1 MNAFF
6 SRKPKPVAAPAAPV
20 RPAAPAR
27 AATPHSSTAAP
38 TRSASHHAP
47 MHRSAQS
54 RATSAAVHTQ
64 SVHGHT
70 GHRHTTTS
78 ASPRPAQKPLSEGRN
93 SFAKSQSTKPHF
105 NKKPPRGRGGKPRFA
120 EKPEGSTES
129 DYGRRTYPVI
139 PPLAE
144 KTMRIMPVGGCEEV
158 GRNMTIFEYGQDIL
172 ILDMGLQFPEEDM
185 PGIDYIIPNL
195 KYLEGKEKNVRG
207 VVFTHGHLD
216 HIGAAPF
223 LLEKLGYPPII
234 AGDLTLALIKHKQE
248 DYEKGSSSKLK
259 VIRVGNFNDKVRL
272 GDMLLH
278 FFQVEHSIMD
288 SMGVAI
294 ETPAGT
300 AIHAGDWTME
310 RSKDGSTHVKYD
322 HLAKLPRPSILMLES
337 LGALNDKRHGTY
349 EEMYKNL
356 YNILEKAPGR
366 VIIGTFSSQVERV
379 KWVIYAAQKLGKHV
393 ALDGFS
399 MKMNVEVAQKLGYIK
414 APKGVL
420 IDMEKI
426 DDYPQSNVVVV
437 CTGAQGEENAVLMR
451 IVNKDHRKIRL
462 QPSDTVIFS
471 SSIIPGN
478 ERSIQRL
485 KDNIYRQCDN
495 VIHGDIMDVHVSGH
509 ATREDI
515 VDMLNQVKPDYYM
528 PVYAN
533 HFFLKEARNLAIKNG
548 FDKKKIVVPDN
559 GTVVELTQAG
569 VNVLDKKIPTDYVFV
584 DGLGVSDMQHVVLRD
599 RQVLAA
605 DGMVVVIATVD
616 SKTGQL
622 IQNPDI
628 ISRGFVFL
636 KDNKKLIEDMRI
648 KVKKMVVESDPGSWA
663 DTNQIKND
671 LRDKIGQFL
680 FQKTEKRPMV
690 LPVVIVV

>member
-6 SRKPKPVAAPAAPV
+6 SRKPKSTTQA
-20 RPAAPAR
+20 AAPAR
-27 AATPHSSTAAP
+27 AVSAPQGAHSASRGTGAYAPRTAPVSSAHHSSAP
-38 TRSASHHAP
+38 RGG
-47 MHRSAQS
+47 QS
-54 RATSAAVHTQ
+54 
-64 SVHGHT
+64 
-70 GHRHTTTS
+70 
-78 ASPRPAQKPLSEGRN
+78 RPAQAGEGRN
-93 SFAKSQSTKPHF
+93 SFAKTQSKKSHF
-105 NKKPPRGRGGKPRFA
+105 NKKQSRRPGGKPVFA
-120 EKPEGSTES
+120 EKAPGSNES
-129 DYGRRTYPVI
+129 DYGRRIYPTI
-139 PPLAE
+139 PAVEE
-144 KTMRIMPVGGCEEV
+144 KTLRIIPVGGCEEV

-172 ILDMGLQFPEEDM
+172 IVDMGLQFPEEDM
-185 PGIDYIIPNL
+185 PGIDYIIPNM
-195 KYLEGKEKNVRG
+195 KYLEGKEKRVRG

-223 LLEKLGYPPII
+223 LLEKLGYPPVI
-234 AGDLTLALIKHKQE
+234 AGDLTLALLKHKQE

-259 VIRVGNFNDKVRL
+259 VIRVKDFNDKVRL
-272 GDMLLH
+272 GEMLLH

-294 ETPAGT
+294 ETPGGT

-310 RSKDGSTHVKYD
+310 RSKDGSTHVRYD
-322 HLAKLPRPSILMLES
+322 HLSKLPRPTVLMLES

-414 APKGVL
+414 APTGVL

-426 DDYPQSNVVVV
+426 DDYPASNVVVV

-451 IVNKDHRKIRL
+451 IVNRDHRKIRL
-462 QPSDTVIFS
+462 TKTDTVIFS

-515 VDMLNQVKPDYYM
+515 VDMISQVKPDYYM

-548 FDKKKIVVPDN
+548 FDANKIVVPDN
-559 GTVVELTQAG
+559 GTITELTKQG
-569 VNVLDKKIPTDYVFV
+569 IKVLDKKIATDYVFV

-636 KDNKKLIEDMRI
+636 KDNKKLIEDMRV
-648 KVKKMVVESDPGSWA
+648 KVKKMVIDSNPASWA